1 MERGKRGRSWR
12 LGLALGLA
20 LAVGAC
26 APEAE
31 RGAVAAGPAPGVR
44 FVEVE
49 GGRVWTRVVGE
60 GEGTPLLVLHGG
72 PGAGSYYLEPL
83 AALGDARPVVF
94 YDQLGAGRSD
104 HPSDTTLW
112 RIPRFVDEL
121 GRVREALGLEE
132 IHLLGHSWGSMLAI
146 EYLLTEPDGV
156 RSVIFASPLFAT
168 ARWIADADSLVRTL
182 PDSLR
187 VAIEAHEAAGTTDS
201 PEYQAAVMDFYHRY
215 LLRRDPWPPAMD
227 STFARFGVESYGYMW
242 GPSEFTATGTLEEW
256 NRMDALEGLDLPVLF
271 TVGRHDETFVSTVED
286 YRSRVPG
293 ARLEVLENSAHL
305 TMLDEPDAYAAV
317 VRDFLREVEAR

>member
-1 MERGKRGRSWR
+1 MRSGAFER
-12 LGLALGLA
+12 LAA
-20 LAVGAC
+20 LSL
-26 APEAE
+26 
-31 RGAVAAGPAPGVR
+31 AAGIAAGATACGPGQDRAAPPAGPVAGER

-60 GEGTPLLVLHGG
+60 GEGTPLLLLHGG

-83 AALGDARPVVF
+83 AALGDERPVVF

-121 GRVREALGLEE
+121 RRVREALGLDEV
-132 IHLLGHSWGSMLAI
+132 HLLGHSWGSMLAI
-146 EYLLTEPDGV
+146 DYLLTDPGGV

-168 ARWIADADSLVRTL
+168 SRWIADADSLVRTL

-187 VAIEAHEAAGTTDS
+187 AAIEIHEAAGTTDS

-215 LLRRDPWPPAMD
+215 LLRRDPWPAEMD
-227 STFARFGVESYGYMW
+227 STFAKFGFESYEHMW
-242 GPSEFTATGTLEEW
+242 GPSEFTATGTLETW
-256 NRMDALEGLDLPVLF
+256 DRMDALPGLDLPVLL
-271 TVGRHDETFVSTVED
+271 TVGRYDETFVSTVED

-293 ARLEVLENSAHL
+293 SRLVVLENSAHL
-305 TMLDEPDAYAAV
+305 TMLDEPDAYVAS
-317 VRDFLREVEAR
+317 VRAFLRDVEAR